1 MFEPH
6 RDEEGGDIQS
16 LLLKYQNLKN
26 GRANAY
32 IEEDDFERI
41 IEHLDDK
48 DEIMEAIEAANLAL
62 DQYPHSALLMIK
74 KADLL
79 LATRKYKEA
88 LNLLNTAA
96 LYDHK
101 DMNLFILKT
110 DAYLALDQPEKAIV
124 LLQEA
129 LHLFEGAERT
139 EVLFELAD
147 VYDDHE
153 AFDKVFDCLQLILET
168 DPNNEEA
175 LYKICFWTDFT
186 GRNEESIRLHENII
200 NEQPY
205 NALAWFNLAASF
217 QGLKLYEKAIDAYQY
232 AIVIDE
238 KFDYAYRNMGDAY
251 LRIRKYKEAIEALE
265 KVLELSRPEDVIYEA
280 IGHCY
285 HRMKNYAQA
294 RFHYKKAVHLNP
306 DDSRLYKKIASTYM
320 QEGHWE
326 LAIKQLEQALRI
338 HKHIN
343 EYYILLGECYLQLA
357 QFREAVQYFGIV
369 VKNKPKQ
376 IIGWEYLIRCLVSN
390 EQLEEAL
397 VQTEMAYNATQ
408 GKTIFIYYR
417 SAILFMMN
425 KSSEG
430 LLQLEMALSKSTKW
444 LNKFIKFYPEVVQ
457 DAKVM
462 SLLSQFKKDKKSKG
476 S

>member
-1 MFEPH
+1 MFNPH
-6 RDEEGGDIQS
+6 DEEEEARDIQE
-16 LLLKYQNLKN
+16 LMQRYQNLKY

-32 IEEDDFERI
+32 IEEDDFEKI

-48 DEIMEAIEAANLAL
+48 DEITEAIEAANLAL
-62 DQYPHSALLMIK
+62 NQYPFSALLMIK

-88 LNLLNTAA
+88 LKLLDEAA

-129 LHLFEGAERT
+129 LHLFEGPERT

-153 AFDKVFDCLQLILET
+153 AFDKVFDCLQLILEE
-168 DPNNEEA
+168 DPSNEEA

-186 GRNEESIRLHENII
+186 GRNEESIRLHQHLID
-200 NEQPY
+200 EQPY
-205 NALAWFNLAASF
+205 NALAWFNLAAAY
-217 QGLKLYEKAIDAYQY
+217 QGLKLHEKAIDAYQF

-251 LRIRKYKEAIEALE
+251 LRLRKYKEAIEALE

-294 RFHYKKAVHLNP
+294 RFHYKKAVHLNSE
-306 DDSRLYKKIASTYM
+306 DSRLFKKIAITYM
-320 QEGHWE
+320 LEEKWE
-326 LAIKQLEQALRI
+326 MAIKQLEHAIRI

-343 EYYILLGECYLQLA
+343 EYFILMGECYMRMDQNK
-357 QFREAVQYFGIV
+357 EAAFYFGTV

-376 IIGWEYLIRCLVSN
+376 IAGWEYLVKCLISSQ
-390 EQLEEAL
+390 QLDMAL
-397 VQTEMAYNATQ
+397 EQTELAYISTQ
-408 GKTIFIYYR
+408 GKILFIYYR
-417 SAILFMMN
+417 SAILFMM
-425 KSSEG
+425 KKPADG

-444 LNKFIKFYPEVVQ
+444 LRKFMKIYPEITQ
-457 DAKVM
+457 DQKVIDII
-462 SLLSQFKKDKKSKG
+462 SKYKKGKIS
-476 S
+476 

>member
-1 MFEPH
+1 MFDHHKE
-6 RDEEGGDIQS
+6 EEGGDIQE
-16 LLLKYQNLKN
+16 LMLRYHNLKY

-41 IEHLDDK
+41 IEHLDEK
-48 DEIMEAIEAANLAL
+48 DEMNEAIEAADMAL
-62 DQYPHSALLMIK
+62 EQYPFSALLMIK

-88 LNLLNTAA
+88 LALLNTAS

-110 DAYLALDQPEKAIV
+110 DAFLALDQPENAIV
-124 LLQEA
+124 MLQEA
-129 LHLFEGAERT
+129 LHLFEGTERT

-147 VYDDHE
+147 VYDDHK
-153 AFDKVFDCLQLILET
+153 AFDKVFDCLQLVLEE
-168 DPNNEEA
+168 DPTNEEA

-186 GRNEESIRLHENII
+186 GRNEESIRLHERII

-205 NALAWFNLAASF
+205 CALAWFNLAAAY
-217 QGLKLYEKAIDAYQY
+217 QGLKLHEKAIDAYQY

-251 LRIRKYKEAIEALE
+251 LRLRKYREAIEALE

-285 HRMKNYAQA
+285 HRMKNFAQA
-294 RFHYKKAVHLNP
+294 RFHYKKAAHLNSE
-306 DDSRLYKKIASTYM
+306 DSRLFQKIAATYM
-320 QEGHWE
+320 QEEQWE
-326 LAIKQLEQALRI
+326 LAIKQLENAIRI
-338 HKHIN
+338 NKHIN
-343 EYYILLGECYLQLA
+343 EYNILIGECYMNLS
-357 QFREAVQYFGIV
+357 QFKEAAAHFVTV

-376 IIGWEYLIRCLVSN
+376 IAGWEYLIKCLVQN
-390 EQLEEAL
+390 KQLDAAL
-397 VQTEMAYNATQ
+397 EQTELAYMSTS
-408 GKTIFIYYR
+408 GKVIFIFYR
-417 SAILFMMN
+417 SAILFMMG

-430 LLQLEMALSKSTKW
+430 LLQLEMGLAKSGK
-444 LNKFIKFYPEVVQ
+444 LLKKFIKFYPEIVQ
-457 DAKVM
+457 DAKVIE
-462 SLLSQFKKDKKSKG
+462 LIGQYKKGKKS
-476 S
+476 